1 MTPFTLAATFVIV
14 WWLVL
19 FMALPI
25 GIKNTPESL
34 GRGQMAGAPEKPMLL
49 KKVIWTTVV
58 ALVVTVAIGVAS
70 QYDLPDIAFGPAIPH
85 GK

>member
-58 ALVVTVAIGVAS
+58 ALVVPVAIGVAS

>member
-19 FMALPI
+19 FVALPI
-25 GIKNTPESL
+25 GIKNSPDSL

-49 KKVIWTTVV
+49 RKIVWTTLA
-58 ALVVTVAIGVAS
+58 ALVVTAAIGYAS
-70 QYDLPDIAFGPAIPH
+70 QFDLPDFAMGPAIPT